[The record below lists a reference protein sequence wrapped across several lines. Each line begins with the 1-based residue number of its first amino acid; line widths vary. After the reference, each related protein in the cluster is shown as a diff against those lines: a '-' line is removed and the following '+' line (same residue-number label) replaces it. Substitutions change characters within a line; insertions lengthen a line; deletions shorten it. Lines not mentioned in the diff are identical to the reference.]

1 MHRPKSCSGTTEVLS
16 LIIIQISG
24 NNMLST
30 LWALKNSL
38 ALCIHDG
45 LITRSLIPIH
55 DGLPHNSSTYHYS
68 RRSLITV
75 QLSLLLHHLFTTT
88 VYDYCL
94 RLLFTTTVYDGLY
107 GCDPFQGTLPAAKRT
122 PEPKLAL
129 GYLQNLVDK
138 LDS

>member
-94 RLLFTTTVYDGLY
+94 RLLFTTTVYDYCLRLLFTTVY
-107 GCDPFQGTLPAAKRT
+107 TAVTLSKGPSQPPRG
-122 PEPKLAL
+122 PP
-129 GYLQNLVDK
+129 
-138 LDS
+138 SRSSH